1 MWSKPMTRKQ
11 DKHLGSSFNDFLEE
25 EGLLEEAESVAAK
38 RVFVFQLEKELK
50 KQKIRKDELAE
61 MMGTSRS
68 AVRRLFDPN
77 APSTLKTLSCAARAV
92 GKHLKLSL
100 Q

>member
-1 MWSKPMTRKQ
+1 MVSKKKSQ
-11 DKHLGSSFNDFLEE
+11 HLGSTFDAFLEDE
-25 EGLLEEAESVAAK
+25 RCLEEVESVAAK

-50 KQKIRKDELAE
+50 RKKIRKEELAD

-68 AVRRLFDPN
+68 AIRRLFDPC
-77 APSTLKTLSCAARAV
+77 APSTLRTLSTAARAV

-100 Q
+100 I

>member
-1 MWSKPMTRKQ
+1 MASRKKEQ
-11 DKHLGSSFNDFLEE
+11 HFGSSFDEFLEE
-25 EGLLEEAESVAAK
+25 EGILEGTESVAAK

-50 KQKIRKDELAE
+50 KQRIKKEELAR

-68 AVRRLFDPN
+68 AVMRLLDPN
-77 APSTLKTLSCAARAV
+77 SPSTLKTLSSAALAV

-100 Q
+100 A